1 MSGVPNWPSGL
12 SHHRAAP
19 TVLTDVPH
27 EAAVMAEEIFGP
39 ILPVLTV
46 RDVDE
51 TNLEGARNRTHGIA
65 QTDSQ
70 TSTCV
75 CTPLE
80 SREMI

>member
-1 MSGVPNWPSGL
+1 MGGVPNWPPGL
-12 SHHRAAP
+12 SHYRAAP

-51 TNLEGARNRTHGIA
+51 TNLE
-65 QTDSQ
+65 
-70 TSTCV
+70 
-75 CTPLE
+75 
-80 SREMI
+80 

>member
-1 MSGVPNWPSGL
+1 MWGAQLAPGL
-12 SHHRAAP
+12 SHYRAAP

-51 TNLEGARNRTHGIA
+51 TNLEPGSTGLMPV
-65 QTDSQ
+65 DSF
-70 TSTCV
+70 SGYEEVPCD
-75 CTPLE
+75 L
-80 SREMI
+80 R